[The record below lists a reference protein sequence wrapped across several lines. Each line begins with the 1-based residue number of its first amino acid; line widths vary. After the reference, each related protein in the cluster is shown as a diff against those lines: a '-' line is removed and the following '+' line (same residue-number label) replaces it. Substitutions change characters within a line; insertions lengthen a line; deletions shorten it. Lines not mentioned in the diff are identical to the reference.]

1 MQYTWLVA
9 TVTIK
14 AGYTSTDVG
23 AHTSSPILTEIFRT
37 EGLKTKELQY
47 KIHVNIKVLPTTTT
61 IIKTPV
67 MYKNKFHK

>member
-47 KIHVNIKVLPTTTT
+47 EIQIPCQYQGIANNNNNN
-61 IIKTPV
+61 
-67 MYKNKFHK
+67 KNTCNV